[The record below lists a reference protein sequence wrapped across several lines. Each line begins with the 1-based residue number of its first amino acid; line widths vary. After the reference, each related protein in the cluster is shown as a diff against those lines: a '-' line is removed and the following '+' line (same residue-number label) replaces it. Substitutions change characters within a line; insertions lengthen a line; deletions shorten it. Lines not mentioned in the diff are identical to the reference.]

1 MARTTT
7 RHTIVVQSAD
17 LDGVVHLEAI
27 GTAAVYPGRL
37 LEIESSA
44 GYIRHHSVA
53 SGATAKLVA
62 LEPQTPDTITYPTT
76 AAIDIPYDSGDL
88 VYYTQACRADVLN
101 MMLAEGESVTKGIDW
116 LISNGAGLLTS
127 CGTGLSVGT
136 SNPVGLAWQTVDAS
150 SADSRCL
157 VRIV

>member
-27 GTAAVYPGRL
+27 GTAAVYPGKL
-37 LEIESSA
+37 LEFESSA

-53 SGATAKLVA
+53 SGATAKFVA
-62 LEPQTPDTITYPTT
+62 LEHQTPDTITYPTT

-88 VYYTQACRADVLN
+88 VYYTQASRGDVLN
-101 MMLAEGESVTKGIDW
+101 MWVAEGESVTKGIDW